1 MLLLKPP
8 ETEEK
13 KPVKKTPHFG
23 DVHWDNLPLTRS
35 LSTQVVTATV
45 RYIHTR
51 FCTPNTYPPVN
62 KHSNGKS
69 PSWIGNTS
77 SNGGFSIAM
86 LHVRLPECTKKK
98 TFHCF
103 TSKVL
108 ITGKLYSYTC
118 SWGFP
123 ASLVKAALARNLAMP
138 GGSRRGGSKPKK
150 NPWISWQG
158 WKILGSYPMILQE
171 KFREIY
177 KFSPWETVMVLKTEL
192 VQYHK
197 LFHPTCLCKGTRNSG
212 YMFLSLPLTWLFFHS
227 KSNPL
232 RSKCPQRTNK
242 MAVP

>member
-1 MLLLKPP
+1 MYQKENVSLFHFKGFDHGQTLQLYLQLGLPGFACKGGAREKP
-8 ETEEK
+8 
-13 KPVKKTPHFG
+13 G
-23 DVHWDNLPLTRS
+23 DAGGIPTGRIQ
-35 LSTQVVTATV
+35 TQ
-45 RYIHTR
+45 
-51 FCTPNTYPPVN
+51 
-62 KHSNGKS
+62 
-69 PSWIGNTS
+69 
-77 SNGGFSIAM
+77 
-86 LHVRLPECTKKK
+86 
-98 TFHCF
+98 
-103 TSKVL
+103 
-108 ITGKLYSYTC
+108 
-118 SWGFP
+118 
-123 ASLVKAALARNLAMP
+123 
-138 GGSRRGGSKPKK
+138 K